1 MTIPHQPTRPPA
13 SSRQNRPALNDLHNI
28 LGQIAKEI
36 LQAEKRRK
44 ELEKELRSA
53 LRKSCHI
60 NNKDLI
66 PYLSS
71 HTNVVEH
78 AIYEWFGENPKGK
91 INKESFEKIAG
102 RANINPIINRTYFKR
117 KPDYSHLEPL
127 KKSNPAT
134 ISHEGMGLDQAAQSI
149 ISEYLQYSI
158 DKSEHLLY
166 SLDESEIMEGEI
178 CLFMITYPQGG
189 RDFRRHVRNLIKQ
202 ERNSDHGE
210 LIHDLKQSLKQTVS
224 EIKENYEFAQALL
237 KEGLHNPNIRIQ
249 VMPISAILHTIPSEK
264 NPKVRTE
271 MLRGLHG
278 IISNH
283 PAVT

>member
-1 MTIPHQPTRPPA
+1 MRINVTNPDKPPA
-13 SSRQNRPALNDLHNI
+13 SRRQDRPALNDLHDTLGLIAQKI
-28 LGQIAKEI
+28 LK
-36 LQAEKRRK
+36 AEKTRK
-44 ELEKELRSA
+44 ELEIELRSA
-53 LRKSCHI
+53 LRTSCHI

-158 DKSEHLLY
+158 DKSEHLQY
-166 SLDESEIMEGEI
+166 SVDESEIMEEI

-237 KEGLHNPNIRIQ
+237 KEGLRNPNIRIQ

-271 MLRGLHG
+271 MLRGLHK

-283 PAVT
+283 LALT